1 MRGVGTVRALGEER
15 KEFTMSHTPPEERRG
30 RLFVWNE
37 DWLAA
42 VVGLVLVALVLVGA
56 VPEWLVP

>member
-1 MRGVGTVRALGEER
+1 
-15 KEFTMSHTPPEERRG
+15 MSHTPLEERRG